1 VTSPAQTVQILYT
14 PGSEGDARAFLN
26 GFELDGP
33 SADSRI
39 MFPYPAH
46 RDERVTLGNGS
57 VVASWRAP
65 TTASSP
71 TYDVYL
77 GTSETTLGS
86 VSLGQTSTEVTLT
99 GRLKLIPVDNLL
111 ILTSYRS

>member
-1 VTSPAQTVQILYT
+1 MQIQYT

-33 SADSRI
+33 SADNRI
-39 MFPYPAH
+39 MFPSPAH
-46 RDERVTLGNGS
+46 RDERVALGNGS

-65 TTASSP
+65 TTASSA

-86 VSLGQTSTEVTLT
+86 VSLGQTSTEVALS
-99 GRLKLIPVDNLL
+99 GKLKLVSVDVLL
-111 ILTSYRS
+111 ILTS